1 MRKDILDIHDFYER
15 PLGQA
20 AHGFIAANLAVAW
33 GDAARL
39 RVAGFGYATPY
50 LEAFAAAE
58 RTLALAPDAQ
68 GVMAWPQ
75 GAMNRAGLVEENC
88 WPLPDL
94 SIDRLLIVH
103 GLEEASDPRRLMR
116 EAWRVLAPE
125 GRLIV
130 IVAHRRGLWSV
141 IDTTPFAAG
150 RPYLRRQLNELLQGA
165 MFRALNW
172 QGALYFPPF
181 GARFLLRAAS
191 AWEGAGAKLWPGLGG
206 VLMVEAVKELLAP
219 VGQVQRAR
227 VRALRPSVAR
237 PAAATREGVARDAP

>member
-1 MRKDILDIHDFYER
+1 M
-15 PLGQA
+15 
-20 AHGFIAANLAVAW
+20 
-33 GDAARL
+33 
-39 RVAGFGYATPY
+39 FG
-50 LEAFAAAE
+50 AAE

-68 GVMAWPQ
+68 GVIHWPQ
-75 GAMNRAGLVEENC
+75 GAKNLAGLVEENR
-88 WPLPDL
+88 WPLPDA

-116 EAWRVLAPE
+116 EAWRVLAPD
-125 GRLIV
+125 GRMIIV
-130 IVAHRRGLWSV
+130 AAHRRGLWSV

-150 RPYLRRQLNELLQGA
+150 RPYLRRQLNELLQSA

-181 GARFLLRAAS
+181 GARFLLRASS
-191 AWEGAGAKLWPGLGG
+191 AWERAGAKVWPGLGG

-227 VRALRPSVAR
+227 VRAFR
-237 PAAATREGVARDAP
+237 PAAAKALPASYHGNARLAEDAPARLYRRDS